1 MQRTKKAL
9 KVSSRKEIEEIGDNP
24 LLKEA
29 YEKYLK
35 EN

>member
-9 KVSSRKEIEEIGDNP
+9 EVSSRKEIEKIGDNP